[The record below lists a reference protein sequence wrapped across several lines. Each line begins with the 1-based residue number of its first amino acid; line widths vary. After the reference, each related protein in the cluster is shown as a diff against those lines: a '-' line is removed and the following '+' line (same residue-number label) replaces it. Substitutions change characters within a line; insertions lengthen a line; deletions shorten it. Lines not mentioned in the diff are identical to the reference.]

1 MNEKKMSFMDLVFM
15 GMGGCIGAGIF
26 SMLGVG
32 IGYSGRMVWLAFII
46 AMIFKM
52 SQQVRMVIMS
62 SMFSLSGGMYSQQAL
77 ILTPMLTGVS
87 ALTTLVSAF
96 SFSVFGISLASYT
109 ATLIPALANFQ
120 KPLACAY
127 LALFFFIGAKG
138 VDIFARIQNFLGISK
153 IVTLGMFIVFG
164 MMFIGKN
171 NTAALYAGEPF
182 MIDGIGSF
190 VMAIA
195 LMSFTCDGISNI
207 INMAQVTENPKKNIP
222 KAWLIAS
229 ITCATIYALLGF
241 VGSRLGSHSTVA
253 YANLGDLARMVL
265 PGTLFI
271 FFIIGGAMAS
281 LCTALLGGVTGYAPL
296 IQGIAQDGWLPKSM
310 MKKSNVMVVMAVGA
324 VLPVIFGFSLD
335 DIVAMIMVPGM
346 VLGVIVNLR
355 AMKLP
360 EQYPTEWANTGLNI
374 SAGMYRLMMWVSIVA
389 SLLTGV
395 FSLMSLTMPLI
406 IGTVAATAFIFWYS
420 NYCIKSGKVNI
431 TSTTDLG

>member
-1 MNEKKMSFMDLVFM
+1 MNEKKMSLIDLVFM

-26 SMLGVG
+26 SMLGTG
-32 IGYSGRMVWLAFII
+32 IGMAGRSVWIAFII

-62 SMFSLSGGMYSQQAL
+62 SMFSLSGGMYSQNAL

-87 ALTTLVSAF
+87 ALTTLASAF

-120 KPLACAY
+120 IPLACAY

-138 VDIFARIQNFLGISK
+138 VDIFAKVQNFLGISK

-164 MMFIGKN
+164 LMYIGKN

-182 MIDGIGSF
+182 MFGGFGQF

-222 KAWLIAS
+222 LAWFIAS
-229 ITCATIYALLGF
+229 AACATIYSLLGF
-241 VGSRLGSHSTVA
+241 VGSRLGSINTVA

-265 PGTLFI
+265 PGALFI

-281 LCTALLGGVTGYAPL
+281 LSTALLGGVTGFAPL
-296 IQGIAQDGWLPKSM
+296 IQGIAQDGWMPKAL
-310 MKKSNVMVVMAVGA
+310 MKKSNTILFMFIGA
-324 VLPVIFGFSLD
+324 VLPVIGGFSLD

-346 VLGVIVNLR
+346 VLGIITNLR

-360 EQYPTEWANTGLNI
+360 EMYPEEWANTGLNI
-374 SAGMYRLMMWVSIVA
+374 SAGMYRLMMWVSILA
-389 SLLTGV
+389 SALTGV
-395 FSLMSLTMPLI
+395 FSLMSLDAAKA
-406 IGTVAATAFIFWYS
+406 IGTVIATVLIYVYA
-420 NYCIKSGKVNI
+420 NYMIKSGKINI

>member
-87 ALTTLVSAF
+87 ALTTVVSAF

-120 KPLACAY
+120 TPLACAY
-127 LALFFFIGAKG
+127 LALFFILGTTGADLFSK
-138 VDIFARIQNFLGISK
+138 VQNFLGISK

-164 MMFIGKN
+164 LVYINKN
-171 NTAALYAGEPF
+171 NTAAVYSAEPA
-182 MIDGIGSF
+182 MPLGIGSF

-207 INMAQVTENPKKNIP
+207 INMASVAENPKKNIP
-222 KAWLIAS
+222 KAWIVAS
-229 ITCATIYALLGF
+229 IACGTIYALLGF
-241 VGSRLGSHSTVA
+241 VGSRLGAYQSVA
-253 YANLGDLARMVL
+253 YANLGDLAQMVL
-265 PGTLFI
+265 PAALYL

-281 LCTALLGGVTGYAPL
+281 LSTALLGGVTGYAPL
-296 IQGIAQDGWLPKSM
+296 IQGIAQDGWLPKALM
-310 MKKSNVMVVMAVGA
+310 DKKKVMFVMWVGA
-324 VLPVIFGFSLD
+324 ILPVIGGFTLD
-335 DIVAMIMVPGM
+335 NIVAMIMVPSM
-346 VLGVIVNLR
+346 VLGVVVNLR

-374 SAGMYRLMMWVSIVA
+374 SAGMYRFMMWVSIVA

-431 TSTTDLG
+431 TSTQDLG

>member
-87 ALTTLVSAF
+87 ALTTVVSAF

-120 KPLACAY
+120 TPLACAY
-127 LALFFFIGAKG
+127 LALFFILGTTGSDLFSK
-138 VDIFARIQNFLGISK
+138 VQNFLGISK

-164 MMFIGKN
+164 LVYINKN
-171 NTAALYAGEPF
+171 NTAAVYSAEPA
-182 MIDGIGSF
+182 MPLGIGSF

-207 INMAQVTENPKKNIP
+207 INMASVAENPKKNIP
-222 KAWLIAS
+222 KAWIVAS
-229 ITCATIYALLGF
+229 IACGTIYALLGF
-241 VGSRLGSHSTVA
+241 VGSRLGAYQSVA
-253 YANLGDLARMVL
+253 YANL
-265 PGTLFI
+265 

-281 LCTALLGGVTGYAPL
+281 LSTALLGGVTGYAPL
-296 IQGIAQDGWLPKSM
+296 IQGIAQDGWLPKALM
-310 MKKSNVMVVMAVGA
+310 DKKKVMFVMWVGA
-324 VLPVIFGFSLD
+324 ILPVIGGFTLD
-335 DIVAMIMVPGM
+335 NIVAMIMVPGM

-374 SAGMYRLMMWVSIVA
+374 SAGMYRFMMWVSIVA

-431 TSTTDLG
+431 TSTQDLG

>member
-1 MNEKKMSFMDLVFM
+1 MNEKKMSLMDLVFM

-26 SMLGVG
+26 SMLGTG
-32 IGYSGRMVWLAFII
+32 IGMAGRSVWIAFII

-87 ALTTLVSAF
+87 ALVTLASAF

-109 ATLIPALANFQ
+109 ATLIPALAPYQ
-120 KPLACAY
+120 TIMACVW
-127 LALFFFIGAKG
+127 LALFFLIASKG
-138 VDIFARIQNFLGISK
+138 VDIFARVQNLLGVSK
-153 IVTLGMFIVFG
+153 IVTLGLFIVFG
-164 MMFIGKN
+164 LMFISKN

-182 MIDGIGSF
+182 MIGGMGQF

-222 KAWLIAS
+222 LAWFIAS
-229 ITCATIYALLGF
+229 AACATIYALLGF

-253 YANLGDLARMVL
+253 YANLGDLAQMVL
-265 PGTLFI
+265 PGALFI

-281 LCTALLGGVTGYAPL
+281 LSTALLGGVTGFAPL
-296 IQGIAQDGWLPKSM
+296 FMGIAQDGWLPKAM
-310 MKKSNVMVVMAVGA
+310 MKKKNVMIVMFVGA
-324 VLPVIFGFSLD
+324 VLPVIGGFTLD
-335 DIVAMIMVPGM
+335 DIVAMIMVPSM
-346 VLGVIVNLR
+346 VLGVVVNLK

-360 EQYPTEWANTGLNI
+360 EMYPTEWANTGLNI
-374 SAGMYRLMMWVSIVA
+374 SAGMYRFMMWVSIVA

-395 FSLMSLTMPLI
+395 FSLMSLNLVMAV
-406 IGTVAATAFIFWYS
+406 GTVIATVFMFWYA
-420 NYCIKSGKVNI
+420 NYCIKKGKVDI